1 VSDKKIRGYS
11 AKQNP
16 DGTWDILGVPAY
28 GANSRSFG
36 KIPVMVNGKI
46 EDQEIGVNH
55 DADWLKKAIETAKLD
70 YEERGYMA
78 PLHIHHHGDS
88 DKVERAGFFMPREV
102 RRMVYG
108 GKPLDILFVD
118 LLKIPDRV
126 YRLVKAGELPY
137 RSVEVSRESDA
148 EPEIKSLALLEHEP
162 PYFKLPLLTIENESA
177 RVSSSVQDGA
187 LVAAYKAGG
196 GVINFLYRAE
206 DAEEE
211 KGGDDK
217 PAPDPAVEGKPG
229 EAVKADD
236 ETKKIE
242 SKTMEGSLMDKI
254 LLLLTAMCQKMGVGI
269 GDDKAAMGGGPAEQ
283 PTDKEQKEI
292 AGGSPAPAGAFNAP
306 VASFDPA
313 EWAQMRAE
321 ITCLKEQIRA
331 FSAEKDL
338 DAKVDGAVAD
348 LKGRPV
354 TEKMRAELRAA
365 AALGEKALAM
375 YVSTVKNY
383 VPQDP
388 PADPLAG
395 QIAAA
400 ASGDAIPSEVLEY
413 QGKGEKALALAVESW
428 KAYKALGSRVGQTG
442 LKAWLARNVAAGMGQ
457 SFLAIN

>member
-36 KIPVMVNGKI
+36 KIPVTVNGKI
-46 EDQEIGVNH
+46 EEQEIGINH

-137 RSVEVSRESDA
+137 RSVEVSRESDS

-162 PYFKLPLLTIENESA
+162 PYFKLPLLTIENEA
-177 RVSSSVQDGA
+177 ACVSSSVQDGT
-187 LVAAYKAGG
+187 LLAAYKAGG
-196 GVINFLYRAE
+196 SVINFLYKAE
-206 DAEEE
+206 DVEEDKKSEE
-211 KGGDDK
+211 K
-217 PAPDPAVEGKPG
+217 AAPAVEGKPG
-229 EAVKADD
+229 GDAKADD

-242 SKTMEGSLMDKI
+242 SPEMEGSLMEKI
-254 LLLLTAMCQKMGVGI
+254 LMLLTAMCQKMGVGI

-283 PTDKEQKEI
+283 PTGKEEKEI
-292 AGGSPAPAGAFNAP
+292 SGGNPVPAAAFNAP
-306 VASFDPA
+306 AASFDPA
-313 EWAQMRAE
+313 EWAKMRAE
-321 ITCLKEQIRA
+321 ITCLKEQIKA
-331 FSAEKDL
+331 FSAEREL
-338 DAKVDGAVAD
+338 DAKVDGAVAE
-348 LKGRPV
+348 LQGRPV
-354 TEKMRAELRAA
+354 TEKMKAELRAA
-365 AALGEKALAM
+365 AALGDKALAM
-375 YVSTVKNY
+375 YVSTVKSY

-400 ASGDAIPSEVLEY
+400 AGGDPMPAEVLEY